1 MVRPLTFRGIAVL
14 IMLLALTPHQLV
26 ASKSWRAPESSPTTQ
41 EENIESCT
49 ATWGNLAS
57 SVPASTWWS
66 LATGEPQPSA
76 YILSE
81 GCRYDTNAPANTPL
95 VSPPAPIL
103 TVDGVAH
110 LFSEI
115 RTDTG
120 EIRFAFDV
128 DVGNMVQIDFSF
140 DATNAPAPTPIPS
153 VSPIALALMAG
164 LFAILITWR
173 IRQRPTIVSRIRE

>member
-1 MVRPLTFRGIAVL
+1 MVRPLTFRGIAVF
-14 IMLLALTPHQLV
+14 IMLLALTPHQLA
-26 ASKSWRAPESSPTTQ
+26 ASKSSRAPESSPSNQ

-49 ATWGNLAS
+49 ATWAYLAS
-57 SVPASTWWS
+57 YVPPNTWWS
-66 LATGEPQPSA
+66 LASGEPRPSS
-76 YILSE
+76 YNLSE
-81 GCRYDTNAPANTPL
+81 ECAYNIIEPANTPL
-95 VSPPAPIL
+95 VSPPVPIL

-128 DVGNMVQIDFSF
+128 NVGSMVQIDFSF

-164 LFAILITWR
+164 LFAILIAWR
-173 IRQRPTIVSRIRE
+173 IRQRPTSVA